1 MFKIYQVYNY
11 MKNLVCNHCGREV
24 KAENMAV
31 VDPDLSKLIVKAE
44 NALLDREMTKRELA
58 EYLGASSVWTQRIC
72 SRLSIVETK
81 KIRGV
86 PYIRCVLK

>member
-1 MFKIYQVYNY
+1 
-11 MKNLVCNHCGREV
+11 
-24 KAENMAV
+24 
-31 VDPDLSKLIVKAE
+31 
-44 NALLDREMTKRELA
+44 LA